1 MRRIVLATFAA
12 SILFAAGTLTAQ
24 RAEAM
29 PVAAPLAAVT
39 DADLLQ
45 QAAYDCLPI
54 WRCGRYGCGWR
65 QVCFWTPY
73 PRYYG
78 GPGWRHRHWRHHW

>member
-1 MRRIVLATFAA
+1 MRRVVLATFAA
-12 SILFAAGTLTAQ
+12 SVLFATGTLTPQ

-29 PVAAPLAAVT
+29 PVAAPLAAAV

-45 QAAYDCLPI
+45 QAAYDCRPI
-54 WRCGRYGCGWR
+54 WSCGRYGCGWR
-65 QVCFWTPY
+65 QVCYWTPY
-73 PRYYG
+73 PRYG